1 MALNLVMLGPPGAGK
16 GTQASWLAE
25 RRAVPQI
32 STGEILRD
40 AVQAGTELGRQA
52 KAIIET
58 GELVSDDIMVGIVR
72 DRLARPD
79 AQPGF
84 VLDGFPRTVP
94 QASALDDIL
103 VERDPLI
110 VVELA
115 VADAEL
121 IRRLSLRRVC
131 GDCGANHRADQDSP
145 PTTCERCGGALT
157 LRSDDR
163 EDVVR
168 ERLKVYHRQTKPLV
182 EFYQARPTFCRVD
195 GSQPPDGVA
204 RAVEAAVDAAMAAL

>member
-1 MALNLVMLGPPGAGK
+1 MALNLAMLGPPGAGK
-16 GTQASWLAE
+16 GTQASRLSQ

-40 AVQAGTELGRQA
+40 AVQAETELGLRA
-52 KAIIET
+52 KATIET
-58 GELVSDDIMVGIVR
+58 GELVSDDIMVRIVR
-72 DRLARPD
+72 DRLAQPD

-103 VERDPLI
+103 RGRDPLI

-115 VADAEL
+115 VPDGEL
-121 IRRLSLRRVC
+121 IRRLGRRRVC
-131 GDCGANHRADQDSP
+131 GDCGVNSSAVQSSP

-182 EFYQARPTFCRVD
+182 EFYQARPTLCRVD
-195 GSQPPDGVA
+195 GSQPPDAVA
-204 RAVEAAVDAAMAAL
+204 SAVEAAVDAVMATL